1 MSTVISVFV
10 DVNHDKPGD
19 REAGHC
25 GDQLGTALSAAA
37 VPMQLRLTDTQSIER
52 LAYLG
57 NIVVIAQRR
66 GQQVRARIEVWTRP
80 GLISPS
86 GQHAQTFITVPN
98 GTIAAYIRIRSS
110 PARVS
115 APVINSCLGA
125 RRSTGKGCA
134 RLLDGARAAALAGQP
149 GATEH
154 GLGLRSVRRFPLSS
168 VLTLKIYNIKTL

>member
-1 MSTVISVFV
+1 MSAVISVFV

-66 GQQVRARIEVWTRP
+66 GQQVRARIEAGRDPDSSAQAVSMRKPSSQSRTGRLRRTSGSDPLLRGSRHPSLILVWVHA
-80 GLISPS
+80 GLQ
-86 GQHAQTFITVPN
+86 G
-98 GTIAAYIRIRSS
+98 R
-110 PARVS
+110 
-115 APVINSCLGA
+115 
-125 RRSTGKGCA
+125 
-134 RLLDGARAAALAGQP
+134 GARASWTGRERQHWPANQEQRN
-149 GATEH
+149 TD
-154 GLGLRSVRRFPLSS
+154 
-168 VLTLKIYNIKTL
+168 